1 MVKLLI
7 INAHCVS
14 AKCVDA
20 CVFQRVGLGLTLIIT
35 VTVRLL
41 ISAGLEEIVG

>member
-1 MVKLLI
+1 M
-7 INAHCVS
+7 HT
-14 AKCVDA
+14 
-20 CVFQRVGLGLTLIIT
+20 VFLQSVWMRVCFKRVGLGLTLIIT